1 MAQTVDVEMADDG
14 EKSAPCS
21 PNNGSQLNT
30 SKGQTAM
37 NSSMTT
43 KFVDR
48 IKKLSEADV
57 MLDNKT
63 IGDKI
68 SPDSTV
74 FHSIPSQFSDEEMDI
89 DSDDFRPDGYI
100 RYEAT
105 GVTKWK
111 DQAHNLSEP
120 VMVRNMPWK
129 ILLMARPGQHQ
140 SQQDPSSGRT
150 LGFFLQCN
158 GENES
163 NTWNI
168 HATAE
173 LSIVNQLNPEKTGPR
188 KINHTFYAKE
198 NDWGYSNF
206 LPWKELVDPTK
217 GWVKDDTIIA
227 ECKLHAEA
235 PHGVDWDSKRLTGF
249 VGLKNQGATC
259 YMNSLLQSLYF
270 ISKFRKAVYQM
281 PTEGEDSTKNVP
293 LALQRVFYE
302 LQTSNRS
309 VATKKLTRSFGWDN
323 LDSFMQHDVQE
334 LTRVLMDNIETK
346 MKGSHVEGVIP
357 ELFEGKMLSYI
368 SCKNVDYSSSRE
380 EPFYD
385 IQLSVKGK
393 KNVYESFKEYV
404 AIEAMD
410 GDNKYDAGSHGLQDA
425 DKGVIFTKF
434 PPVLH
439 LHLMRFY
446 FDYHTE
452 QNVKINDRYEFPQ
465 RLNLDP
471 FLKETEDTA
480 AVYILHAVLVH
491 TGDNHG
497 GHYVVYIN
505 AHGDNK
511 WCKFDDEV
519 VSRCYAKEAVL
530 FNYGGVDEADSTVR
544 NCTNAYMLV
553 YIRESHLNKVLCPVE
568 ETADIPKDL
577 VDRLEEEKVIETQRR
592 KEREEAPNYLTMS
605 VINEEAFYSNNSCDL
620 VTLDSPRFVD
630 FRVKKDSKYEDV
642 IKMLSD
648 SYGYPENQMRIWP
661 LIMRDNNTLRPTDL
675 EWPSG
680 KQLGDIAE
688 LESSA
693 WRVFLELK
701 PVVATELTKSL
712 PAFNRNDQICLF
724 FKYYDIQ
731 ISKAVYVGHMYVNHK
746 KMKVKELFPELCKM
760 AQIPLTDLIV
770 YEEVRY
776 YDLVLAKDHSHKL
789 SEAFQDL
796 MTGDILVFQSSDPD
810 KVKPIVLPGKELE
823 MEHFPFAKDYFI
835 NLSFMV
841 EITFME
847 RVPPPHVSVNSGV
860 AGAAVNGGGSGSQQP
875 MSPAQQQ
882 HQVWNQRCINL
893 NLNTKWTLEN
903 TCRLLGEY
911 LKQDP
916 DYIQLLRPHGMS
928 RSPGA
933 NPAHNLRS
941 HETENWSP
949 IPSTFDGP
957 MKEIIV
963 PGGLSSPSGLGPNA
977 FQYRT
982 RPNMNAATA
991 AQFQPIRRLCFEVL
1005 EMRVSEYESR
1015 KKIPIVIF
1023 DFETRD
1029 ELEVTLYPPKGGK
1042 VIDILYEAAKKL
1054 NLDLQKPTPPPPS
1067 STTAQSAQSQSQ
1079 QLMMKELVGHL
1090 RLIELNNFKCNA
1102 IVDPF
1107 QGIDHAL
1114 SLVSQHGR
1122 QLRIDFRFPENQRAT
1137 GPHDM
1142 LVGVANYSKEIFNCF
1157 GTPFYILCTS
1167 DESFGVIRDRICRF
1181 LDLGEKDIEK
1191 IKFTLVNQ
1199 NQSNAVQSFNVDEKI
1214 NIAAQKEG
1222 SQKWTPRCMNS
1233 SVFLGLDHSSKSN
1246 VKRSRFQHFEKSI
1259 LIHN

>member
-14 EKSAPCS
+14 DKSAPCS
-21 PNNGSQLNT
+21 PNNTGPLNT

-37 NSSMTT
+37 NSSMIA
-43 KFVDR
+43 KCVDR
-48 IKKLSEADV
+48 IKKLSETDV

-68 SPDSTV
+68 SPGSV
-74 FHSIPSQFSDEEMDI
+74 AASSIPNQFSDEEMDI
-89 DSDDFRPDGYI
+89 DNDDFRPDGYI
-100 RYEAT
+100 RYVAT
-105 GVTKWK
+105 GVSKWK

-129 ILLMARPGQHQ
+129 ILLMARPGQSHA
-140 SQQDPSSGRT
+140 SQDAASGRS

-158 GENES
+158 GENDS

-173 LSIVNQLNPEKTGPR
+173 LSIVNQASPEKTQPR

-206 LPWKELVDPTK
+206 LLWKELVDPTK

-425 DKGVIFTKF
+425 DKGVIFTRF

-471 FLKETEDTA
+471 FLKEPEETA

-505 AHGDNK
+505 ALGDNK

-519 VSRCYAKEAVL
+519 VSRCYAKEAVAH
-530 FNYGGVDEADSTVR
+530 NYGGVDEHDNSVR

-568 ETADIPKDL
+568 EADDIPKDL

-592 KEREEAPNYLTMS
+592 KEREEAQFYLNMS
-605 VINEEAFYSNNSCDL
+605 VVNEEAFHSNNSCDL
-620 VTLDSPRFVD
+620 VTIDSPRFVD
-630 FRVKKDSKYEDV
+630 FRVKKDSKYEDI
-642 IKMLSD
+642 IKILHD
-648 SYGYPENQMRIWP
+648 SYGYPENQMRLWP
-661 LIMRDNNTLRPTDL
+661 LIMRDNNTFRPTDL

-680 KQLGDIAE
+680 KQLVEIAE
-688 LESSA
+688 LESNA

-701 PVVATELTKSL
+701 PVVPTELTKPL
-712 PAFNRNDQICLF
+712 PSFNKNDQICLF

-746 KMKVKELFPELCKM
+746 KMKVKELYPELCKM
-760 AQIPLTDLIV
+760 AQITQCELII

-796 MTGDILVFQSSDPD
+796 MTGDILVFQRNDPD
-810 KVKPIVLPGKELE
+810 KVKHITHPGKELE
-823 MEHFPFAKDYFI
+823 TEHFPLAKDYFI

-841 EITFME
+841 DITFVE
-847 RVPPPHVSVNSGV
+847 RVPP
-860 AGAAVNGGGSGSQQP
+860 AAATAVQHNGQP

-882 HQVWNQRCINL
+882 NHQQQHQMWNQKCITL
-893 NLNTKWTLEN
+893 NINTKWTLAK

-916 DYIQLLRPHGMS
+916 EHIQLLRPQGMS

-933 NPAHNLRS
+933 PNLRS
-941 HETENWSP
+941 HDPESWTA
-949 IPSTFDGP
+949 IPSTFEGP
-957 MKEIIV
+957 IKDIIMQ
-963 PGGLSSPSGLGPNA
+963 PGINSPAGLGPNA
-977 FQYRT
+977 IQYRS
-982 RPNMNAATA
+982 RPTNMNTA
-991 AQFQPIRRLCFEVL
+991 AQYQPIKRLSFEVL
-1005 EMRVSEYESR
+1005 EMRVSEFENR
-1015 KKIPIVIF
+1015 KKITIVIF
-1023 DFETRD
+1023 DYETRD
-1029 ELEVTLYPPKGGK
+1029 EHEMTLYPLKGGK

-1054 NLDLQKPTPPPPS
+1054 NLDLHKPPS
-1067 STTAQSAQSQSQ
+1067 GATAAHSPTGGGQSSQ
-1079 QLMMKELVGHL
+1079 QLMVKELVGKL
-1090 RLIELNNFKCNA
+1090 RLVELNNFKCNS

-1107 QGIDHAL
+1107 QSIDHAL
-1114 SLVSQHGR
+1114 NLAGQHGR
-1122 QLRIDFRFPENQRAT
+1122 QLRIDFRFPENQRST
-1137 GPHDM
+1137 GPTDM
-1142 LVGVANYSKEIFNCF
+1142 LVGVASYSKEIFNCF

-1181 LDLGEKDIEK
+1181 LDLSDKDSEK

-1199 NQSNAVQSFNVDEKI
+1199 NQSQAVSNFNLDEKI
-1214 NIAAQKEG
+1214 NIATQKEG
-1222 SQKWTPRCMNS
+1222 AQKFTPRCMNS
-1233 SVFLGLDHSSKSN
+1233 SVFLGLDHSTKSN

-1259 LIHN
+1259 QILN